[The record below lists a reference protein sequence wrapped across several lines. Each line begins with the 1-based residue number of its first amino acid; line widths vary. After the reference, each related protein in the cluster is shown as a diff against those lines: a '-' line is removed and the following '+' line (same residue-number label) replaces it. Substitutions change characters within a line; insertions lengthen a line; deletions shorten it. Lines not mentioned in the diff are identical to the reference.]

1 MPLNYAQVED
11 RLFCVPRYEF
21 VQSSEVF
28 ADMFRLPSGPATHIE
43 GRDPEHPIVLEG
55 YKKDEFSC
63 LLKVMYPSYVL
74 KIFIQLDF
82 THLSAPRAGSLIS
95 GTTLDLCLGKEE
107 WASVLKLATIWNM
120 EKVCPNIFF
129 HC

>member
-1 MPLNYAQVED
+1 
-11 RLFCVPRYEF
+11 
-21 VQSSEVF
+21 
-28 ADMFRLPSGPATHIE
+28 MFRLPSGPAAHIE

-82 THLSAPRAGSLIS
+82 PHLGTRSSGSLIF

-107 WASVLKLATIWNM
+107 WVSVLKLATIWNM
-120 EKVCPNIFF
+120 EKVCPSNLLD
-129 HC
+129 C